1 MSSYAGTVRL
11 GDLIEPSGLHFS
23 PPLRDLIDNRAVP
36 WRRNMA
42 LNPGERPVETG
53 QTRGKLEPL
62 SILIGKGWT
71 LIGSTNCRKL
81 L

>member
-1 MSSYAGTVRL
+1 
-11 GDLIEPSGLHFS
+11 
-23 PPLRDLIDNRAVP
+23 
-36 WRRNMA
+36 MA